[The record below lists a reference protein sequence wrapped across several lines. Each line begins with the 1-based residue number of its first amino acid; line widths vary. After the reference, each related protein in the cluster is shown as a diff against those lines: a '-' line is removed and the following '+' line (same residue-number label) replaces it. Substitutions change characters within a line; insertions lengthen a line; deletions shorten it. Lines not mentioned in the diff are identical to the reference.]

1 MSCYSL
7 WVPLA
12 LVIAEVV
19 DRQVA
24 GGRQLQPSPRPS
36 LAVTAGVFIIPMAGG
51 PSHLQEKEKV
61 IYRSN
66 NLFIYSNSYFYSSY

>member
-19 DRQVA
+19 DRQVT
-24 GGRQLQPSPRPS
+24 GGRQLQPSPRPG
-36 LAVTAGVFIIPMAGG
+36 LAVAAGVLIIPMAGG

-61 IYRSN
+61 INR
-66 NLFIYSNSYFYSSY
+66 LIEIYN